1 MNLARSMFRGLWRM
15 LTNDKTKYAA
25 IHMTRIF
32 FKKKDVTKKKEIKI
46 GMHKTPKKISCRK

>member
-1 MNLARSMFRGLWRM
+1 M

-46 GMHKTPKKISCRK
+46 GMHKKSHVENS